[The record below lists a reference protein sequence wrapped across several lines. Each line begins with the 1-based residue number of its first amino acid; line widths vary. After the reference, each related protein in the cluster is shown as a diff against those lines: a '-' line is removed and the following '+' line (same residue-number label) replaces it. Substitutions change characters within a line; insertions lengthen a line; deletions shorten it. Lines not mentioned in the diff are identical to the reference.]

1 MIRNKNATSFRKWLS
16 NESHFSRTLLK
27 PFPTGFSERTNSA
40 LKTPPVRDAIK
51 FECVSIGVS
60 APIFFLYFIFNPL
73 DGFQTIENS
82 RICSRIS
89 NTAVR
94 AIGAG
99 HALKAKCRPVST
111 SIRITRI
118 TLNVHRP
125 STEYVNTTRLAHV
138 NWFCVY
144 GFDFRTI
151 WLFYAC
157 LKIHWYVRFRALLV
171 NFIRFLFVWTILHIK
186 YSTGNKFWFINFF
199 TMKYESK
206 KRFYDCI

>member
-1 MIRNKNATSFRKWLS
+1 MKAIFRGLYWNRFLRASASEPIALS
-16 NESHFSRTLLK
+16 KHRLYEMQLNLNVSL
-27 PFPTGFSERTNSA
+27 SA
-40 LKTPPVRDAIK
+40 LALR
-51 FECVSIGVS
+51 F
-60 APIFFLYFIFNPL
+60 FFLYFIFNPL